1 MESGANR
8 ERLRDVLTPRY
19 AVVVPDDGF
28 DPDEAFDDRFDLCI
42 LDDRSL
48 ARHADA
54 LDRHK
59 RRVRP
64 TFVPYVLL
72 TNRPASD
79 SVPARVWRQV
89 DDVLHKP
96 LTVAALHSR
105 LTSHVQTRTL
115 SIQFARS
122 EARFTA
128 LIRTATD
135 AVFILD
141 RDATIAFVNPAVEE
155 VLGYE
160 PRELVGEPVTTLIP
174 EASREA
180 ASAGIAEA
188 FAAGEVGATATIE
201 ARALHRDGHKLPV
214 RLSYNLF
221 RSDGTVWL
229 AGIVHDVTDLT
240 RREQRLR
247 VLNRVLRHDIRN
259 DVNVI
264 QGWAE
269 RLRRSG
275 ENVPRYT
282 TYIEEKAEEI
292 VHLSD
297 QARRVE
303 QLSASGDDALSDVD
317 LVGRLTDQLGRFRQ
331 ANPDV
336 TLSADVP
343 GRADVIA
350 HPLVDSAVDNVLE
363 NAVEHNDADRPSV
376 DVRLSETETN
386 EFELRIADDGP
397 GIPAEELAALETG
410 DEGPLTHTSGLGLWL
425 TKWIVA
431 ASGGTVRF
439 AENEP
444 TGTVVSM
451 RFTRAE
457 GQPEDD

>member
-1 MESGANR
+1 
-8 ERLRDVLTPRY
+8 V
-19 AVVVPDDGF
+19 
-28 DPDEAFDDRFDLCI
+28 
-42 LDDRSL
+42 
-48 ARHADA
+48 
-54 LDRHK
+54 
-59 RRVRP
+59 
-64 TFVPYVLL
+64 
-72 TNRPASD
+72 
-79 SVPARVWRQV
+79 
-89 DDVLHKP
+89 
-96 LTVAALHSR
+96 ALHNR
-105 LTSHVQTRTL
+105 IATHIRTRTL

-188 FAAGEVGATATIE
+188 FATGEVGATASIE
-201 ARALHRDGHKLPV
+201 ARALHRDGHELPV

-221 RSDGTVWL
+221 RSNGTVWL
-229 AGIVHDVTDLT
+229 AGIVHDVTDLM

-282 TYIEEKAEEI
+282 ACIEEKAEEI
-292 VHLSD
+292 VRLSD

-303 QLSASGDDALSDVD
+303 RLSASGDEALRDVD
-317 LVGRLTDQLGRFRQ
+317 LVRRLTDQLDRFRR
-331 ANPDV
+331 ANPGV
-336 TLSADVP
+336 TLNVDVP
-343 GRADVIA
+343 WRANVVA

-376 DVRLSETETN
+376 DVRLSEIETN

-431 ASGGTVRF
+431 ASGGAVRF

-444 TGTVVSM
+444 SGTVVSM

-457 GQPEDD
+457 GRAETD